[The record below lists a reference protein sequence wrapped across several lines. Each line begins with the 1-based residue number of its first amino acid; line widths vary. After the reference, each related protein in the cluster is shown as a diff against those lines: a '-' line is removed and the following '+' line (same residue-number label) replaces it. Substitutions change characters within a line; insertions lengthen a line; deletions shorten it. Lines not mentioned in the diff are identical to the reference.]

1 MDELNL
7 AEYTNLNAWTASLD
21 QRIETGLLVRLERA
35 IVAWTSA
42 VGKKWQ
48 ETDRAHGGG
57 GGSSSSTTTTTTGG
71 GGFGGKFGGTL
82 EAEEKD
88 TTASSTKEQ
97 DENEKDGDEAVE
109 VMLATPSVLEH
120 VDSLLRS
127 LPETIHELGLRNQVL
142 MLRPPVESA
151 RVTWHELLNQLISVV
166 CSLPRIQSSR
176 YDDAF
181 ASGSPSKQRAIS
193 MDAED
198 EETKAR
204 TQTYSHVLSRVRQ
217 AVLRRAYTLIE
228 SNVVE
233 VEKYVQNWFQYQAL
247 WDMSPSV
254 VFETLGD
261 SVEKWQQL
269 LRDIKSARSTFDN
282 HETAK
287 EFGFIVV
294 DYGAVQQKVS
304 DKYDAWHREML
315 TKFGAMLSKSMR
327 EFHATIQTA
336 RTELEVRTLDADVV
350 ELIE

>member
-1 MDELNL
+1 M
-7 AEYTNLNAWTASLD
+7 AEYTNLDAWTASLD
-21 QRIETGLLVRLERA
+21 ERIQRGLLSRLEHA

-57 GGSSSSTTTTTTGG
+57 GSGG
-71 GGFGGKFGGTL
+71 GLGGKYGGTL
-82 EAEEKD
+82 EAAEEKD
-88 TTASSTKEQ
+88 DAASSSISKER
-97 DENEKDGDEAVE
+97 DENEKDGDDA
-109 VMLATPSVLEH
+109 MRAMQANSSVLEH

-127 LPETIHELGLRNQVL
+127 LPETVHELGLRNQVL

-151 RVTWHELLNQLISVV
+151 RVAWHELLNTLISVV

-198 EETKAR
+198 EEFMAR
-204 TQTYSHVLSRVRQ
+204 TQTYSHVLSSVNQ
-217 AVLRRAYTLIE
+217 SVLRRAYTLIE
-228 SNVVE
+228 LNVVE

-261 SVEKWQQL
+261 SVDKWQQL
-269 LRDIKSARSTFDN
+269 LRDIKSARTTFDN

-315 TKFGAMLSKSMR
+315 SKFGAMLSKSMR